1 MGNKFF
7 NTKKYRS
14 CSCCAYGIVSPYI
27 DEVLCQ
33 KHGVCDK
40 RDYCRSFKYDVLKRE
55 PERIVPD
62 RNFTKDDFS
71 L

>member
-7 NTKKYRS
+7 NIKKYRS
-14 CSCCAYGIVSPYI
+14 CSCCAYGINSPYM

-33 KHGVCDK
+33 KHGVCSK
-40 RDYCRSFKYDVLKRE
+40 RDYCRHFKYDVLKRE
-55 PERIVPD
+55 PERIIPD
-62 RNFTKDDFS
+62 KNFTKDDFS